1 MKESEMTFLGYPR
14 PDGSA
19 GIRNHVLVLPGGFFA
34 AKICDTVAGT
44 RTILTADNGSGRTS
58 GDRETIGRTLIGL
71 GSNPN
76 VASVIVHSQSPGAG
90 YAELKPSHLAE
101 EIARSGKWVEFI
113 DNVQE
118 GGTFRALEKG
128 IQTAR
133 KMVLEASRIRRQPFD
148 LSRLVLGVKC
158 GHSDTTSGI
167 AGNPVIGNLFDRIV
181 EAGGTAFFGETTE
194 IIGAEHILARR
205 GINQEVA
212 EKILQVAADTEKI
225 AKLTGED
232 IRTINPVPSNIAGGI
247 STLEE
252 KSLGAIHKSGSS
264 PIQGVLRYGERPLGK
279 GLYFVDNWMNS
290 ASIFAGYAAAGAQL
304 VIFQLGG
311 GGLSGEDLLYTS
323 SAVVSP
329 LMWTTA
335 NPRTLAMA
343 PTSLDF
349 YSGGVI
355 EGSET
360 IEEAGGKLLQTVL
373 EIASGTLTKV
383 ETLNYINPT
392 QLYLREPCF

>member
-1 MKESEMTFLGYPR
+1 MKFLGYPR

-19 GIRNHVLVLPGGFFA
+19 GIRNYVLVIPGGMLA
-34 AKICDTVAGT
+34 TKICDSVVGT
-44 RTILTADNGSGRTS
+44 RTIVTADSGGGRT
-58 GDRETIGRTLIGL
+58 GRDRQTVARTLIGL
-71 GSNPN
+71 GKNPN
-76 VASVIVHSQSPGAG
+76 VASVIVHSQSRGAG
-90 YAELKPSHLAE
+90 YPELKLSYIAE
-101 EIARSGKWVEFI
+101 EIARSGKWVEYI
-113 DNVQE
+113 DNAQE
-118 GGTFRALEKG
+118 GGTLRALEKG

-148 LSRLVLGVKC
+148 LSHLAVGVKC

-181 EAGGTAFFGETTE
+181 QAGGTAFFGENTE
-194 IIGAEHILARR
+194 IIGAEHVLAKR

-212 EKILQVAADTEKI
+212 SRILDVAAETEKI
-225 AKLTGED
+225 AKSTGED

-252 KSLGAIHKSGSS
+252 KSLGAIHKSGSA
-264 PIQGVLRYGERPLGK
+264 PIQGVLQYGEQPPGK
-279 GLYFVDNWMNS
+279 GLYFVDNWMS
-290 ASIFAGYAAAGAQL
+290 STSIFAGYAAAGAQL

-323 SAVVSP
+323 TAVVSP

-335 NPRTLAMA
+335 NPMTLAMA

-349 YSGGVI
+349 YSGTVI
-355 EGSET
+355 EGKET
-360 IEEAGGKLLQTVL
+360 IEEAGEKLLQTVL
-373 EIASGTLTKV
+373 GIAAGTMTKV
-383 ETLNYINPT
+383 ETIKYTSPT
-392 QLYLREPCF
+392 QIYLKDPCF